1 MRRSCRPTRAAVWL
15 RCRPPRAGQHH
26 GGTCAVGQGLR
37 RPVRH
42 VKPRAHASASADGE
56 RPMQVLVRTESA
68 ERSHATA
75 AATCTHC

>member
-26 GGTCAVGQGLR
+26 GGTCAVGKGLR

-42 VKPRAHASASADGE
+42 VKPRAHASATADGGRRALACDGRSNVYSLL
-56 RPMQVLVRTESA
+56 RPLLGGD
-68 ERSHATA
+68 
-75 AATCTHC
+75 